1 MWIVTETNRYVK
13 ENISEL
19 QISTVSIWNKWTD
32 ICARAMETF
41 LGIIINMG
49 LIMPDVKD
57 YWTGEW
63 MTQNPLVTSHQ
74 GKGSVST
81 DI

>member
-1 MWIVTETNRYVK
+1 VK

-57 YWTGEW
+57 YWTGE
-63 MTQNPLVTSHQ
+63 
-74 GKGSVST
+74 
-81 DI
+81 